1 MIKAITQ
8 DNFNEEIKEGIVV
21 VDFWATWCEPCKM
34 LGSVLEEVSNEL
46 DGKAKF
52 TKVNVDENSAVV
64 NEYKI
69 TNIPTI
75 LVFKNSELVDEMH
88 GFNTKVAI
96 VDLVNKY
103 L

>member
-1 MIKAITQ
+1 MIKSISQ
-8 DNFNEEIKEGIVV
+8 ENFKEEIKQGIVL
-21 VDFWATWCEPCKM
+21 VDFWAAWCEPCKM

-46 DGKAKF
+46 ESKVKF

-69 TNIPTI
+69 TNIPTL
-75 LVFKNSELVDEMH
+75 LVFKNGELVDEMH
-88 GFNTKVAI
+88 GFNTKIAI
-96 VDLVNKY
+96 VDLLNKY

>member
-1 MIKAITQ
+1 MIKSISQ
-8 DNFNEEIKEGIVV
+8 ESFNEEIKEGIVL

-34 LGSVLEEVSNEL
+34 LASVLEEVANEL
-46 DGKAKF
+46 DGKVKF

-64 NEYKI
+64 SEYKI

-75 LVFKNSELVDEMH
+75 LVFNNGELVDEMH

-96 VDLVNKY
+96 VDLLNKY